1 MYPLPSYFLEWGIA
15 LPLFWL
21 NSCLSHFFFL
31 FTWISCLIFI
41 YSVWQLSQIS
51 KNLQICQ
58 CKSIP
63 WSFIQIPYCADKSRF
78 RTFNWFN
85 FKKRNNINFWIKVN
99 LHVPSF
105 NVVFLIFYSHFSPI
119 FVDLNDLHVTSPEF
133 KFWCHTNLH
142 NLQTNCCNTTP
153 HICLWV
159 CNTTPQTCCY
169 FMFIYNC
176 LLYAKLSLGCL
187 WWDQRLTVS
196 NYLGT
201 GQLWVYWIKD
211 SVYSFFFIFRSW
223 VVWLDT
229 SLIFAQKIKTVKQ

>member
-1 MYPLPSYFLEWGIA
+1 MYDSFLRFLRISRYVNASRSLDLSYKYRI
-15 LPLFWL
+15 
-21 NSCLSHFFFL
+21 
-31 FTWISCLIFI
+31 
-41 YSVWQLSQIS
+41 VQIKVRS
-51 KNLQICQ
+51 
-58 CKSIP
+58 S
-63 WSFIQIPYCADKSRF
+63 
-78 RTFNWFN
+78 NWFN
-85 FKKRNNINFWIKVN
+85 FKERNHINFWIKVT

-142 NLQTNCCNTTP
+142 NLQTDCCNTT
-153 HICLWV
+153 
-159 CNTTPQTCCY
+159 TQTCCY
-169 FMFIYNC
+169 CMFIYNR

-187 WWDQRLTVS
+187 WWDQCSTVS

-201 GQLWVYWIKD
+201 GQLWVYCIKD
-211 SVYSFFFIFRSW
+211 SVHSFFFIFRSW